1 LNFRLQ
7 VPVNQNILF
16 FHISDQPR
24 KGDMAPLKCATSIRF
39 GLLILAAAF
48 FFVGC
53 GSRKPT
59 LYVYTWSDYID
70 PNLVA
75 AFEKQYDC
83 TVKIDTFDTNEA
95 MYAKLRAGA
104 GGYDVIFPSTFFIK
118 MLVDNKMLLPLNHD
132 LLPNVGKNFDNR
144 FRDKIYDGSLT
155 YTVPYTVFY
164 TGIAYRKDKTPDLTP
179 SWNLYL
185 GPQFKGRSTL
195 IGDMH
200 MTIGAALKTLGYS
213 LNSTNVVE
221 LEQARDLVIK
231 WKTNIARFENE
242 AYKTG
247 LASSEFLLC
256 MAYSGDI
263 VQVQEEAPQVTF
275 VYPKEGYPCSCDEMV
290 IPATAEHVEL
300 AHHFIN
306 FIYDPDWAAKN
317 ICYTGFCSPVAPAY
331 TKIPD
336 KYRNNTAIFPSDDDL
351 GRAEVMRYL
360 GEATALYTRIWDE
373 IKAHE

>member
-1 LNFRLQ
+1 MTLSRAAFSC
-7 VPVNQNILF
+7 F
-16 FHISDQPR
+16 
-24 KGDMAPLKCATSIRF
+24 A
-39 GLLILAAAF
+39 ILALAALLLPA
-48 FFVGC
+48 GC
-53 GSRKPT
+53 GAKKPA

-70 PNLVA
+70 PQLVA
-75 AFEKQYDC
+75 AFERQHAC
-83 TVKIDTFDTNEA
+83 TVKIDTFDSNEA
-95 MYAKLRAGA
+95 MYAKLRAGG

-118 MLVDNKMLLPLNHD
+118 MLADNQMLRPLNHD
-132 LLPNVGKNFDNR
+132 LLPNVGKNFDPR

-164 TGIAYRKDKTPDLTP
+164 TGLAYRKDKTPGLTP
-179 SWNLYL
+179 SWNLL
-185 GPQFKGRSTL
+185 LDPRFKGRATL

-200 MTIGAALKTLGYS
+200 MTIGAALKTLGFS
-213 LNSTNVVE
+213 LNSTNAAE

-263 VQVQEEAPQVTF
+263 VQVQEEAPEVTF
-275 VYPKEGYPCSCDEMV
+275 VYPKEGYPCSCDEMA
-290 IPATAEHVEL
+290 IPTTAKNVAL
-300 AHHFIN
+300 AHAFIN
-306 FIYDPDWAAKN
+306 MIYDPEWAARN

-331 TKIPD
+331 DKIAP
-336 KYRNNTAIFPSDDDL
+336 KYRNNTAIFPSDEDL

-360 GEATALYTRIWDE
+360 GDATALYTRIWDE

>member
-1 LNFRLQ
+1 M
-7 VPVNQNILF
+7 IL
-16 FHISDQPR
+16 S
-24 KGDMAPLKCATSIRF
+24 KCATVIRF
-39 GLLILAAAF
+39 GLCSITTALLLA
-48 FFVGC
+48 GC
-53 GSRKPT
+53 GAKKST

-70 PNLVA
+70 PELVA
-75 AFEKQYDC
+75 AFEKANNC

-95 MYAKLRAGA
+95 MYAKLRAGG

-118 MLVDNKMLLPLNHD
+118 MLVDNRMIQPLNHD
-132 LLPNVGKNFDNR
+132 LLPNVAANFDKR

-164 TGIAYRKDKTPDLTP
+164 TGLAYRKDKTPGLEP
-179 SWNLYL
+179 SWNLYMDA
-185 GPQFKGRSTL
+185 QFKGRSTL

-231 WKTNIARFENE
+231 WKANIARFENE

-263 VQVQEEAPQVTF
+263 VQVQEEAPEVTF
-275 VYPKEGYPCSCDEMV
+275 IYPKEGYPCSCDEMA
-290 IPATAEHVEL
+290 IPATAKSVEL
-300 AHHFIN
+300 AHAFIN
-306 FIYDPDWAAKN
+306 MIYDPEWAAKN
-317 ICYTGFCSPVAPAY
+317 IGYTGFCSPVAPAY
-331 TKIPD
+331 DKIAP
-336 KYRNNTAIFPSDDDL
+336 KYRNNTAIFPSDEDL
-351 GRAEVMRYL
+351 SRAEVMRYL

>member
-1 LNFRLQ
+1 MTLTRRPTALCLAFAAL
-7 VPVNQNILF
+7 
-16 FHISDQPR
+16 
-24 KGDMAPLKCATSIRF
+24 ATA
-39 GLLILAAAF
+39 LLSA
-48 FFVGC
+48 GC
-53 GSRKPT
+53 GSKKPS

-70 PNLVA
+70 PQLVV

-83 TVKIDTFDTNEA
+83 KVTIDTFDTNEA
-95 MYAKLRAGA
+95 MYAKLRAGG

-118 MLVDNKMLLPLNHD
+118 MLVDGKMLQPLKHD
-132 LLPNVGKNFDNR
+132 LLPNVAKNFDPR

-164 TGIAYRKDKTPDLTP
+164 TGLAYRTDKTPDVKP
-179 SWNLYL
+179 SWNAYME
-185 GPQFKGRSTL
+185 PQFKGRSTL

-200 MTIGAALKTLGYS
+200 MTIGAALKTLGFS

-231 WKTNIARFENE
+231 WKANIARFENE

-263 VQVQEEAPQVTF
+263 VQVQEEAPEVTF
-275 VYPKEGYPCSCDEMV
+275 VYPKEGYPCSCDEMA
-290 IPATAEHVEL
+290 IPATARSVEL

-306 FIYDPDWAAKN
+306 FIYEPEWAAKN
-317 ICYTGFCSPVAPAY
+317 ICYTGFCSPVTPAY
-331 TKIPD
+331 AKIPT
-336 KYRNNTAIFPSDDDL
+336 KYRDNTAIFPSDDDL

>member
-1 LNFRLQ
+1 MLSSR
-7 VPVNQNILF
+7 
-16 FHISDQPR
+16 
-24 KGDMAPLKCATSIRF
+24 CATSIRF
-39 GLLILAAAF
+39 GLFAF
-48 FFVGC
+48 TALLLFAGC
-53 GSRKPT
+53 GQKKAS

-70 PNLVA
+70 PQLVV
-75 AFEKQYDC
+75 AFEKQYNC
-83 TVKIDTFDTNEA
+83 KVKIDTFDTNEA
-95 MYAKLRAGA
+95 MYAKLRAGN

-118 MLVDNKMLLPLNHD
+118 MLVDNKIIQPLKQD
-132 LLPNVGKNFDNR
+132 LLPNVAKNFDAR

-155 YTVPYTVFY
+155 YTVPYTIFY
-164 TGIAYRKDKTPDLTP
+164 TGLAYRTDKTPSVKP

-185 GPQFKGRSTL
+185 NPAFKGRSTL

-231 WKTNIARFENE
+231 WKVNIARFENE

-263 VQVQEEAPQVTF
+263 VQVQEEAPAVAF
-275 VYPKEGYPCSCDEMV
+275 VYPVEGFPCSCDEMA
-290 IPATAEHVEL
+290 IPTSARNVTL

-306 FIYDPDWAAKN
+306 FLYDPDWAAKN

-331 TKIPD
+331 AKIPP
-336 KYRNNTAIFPSDDDL
+336 KYRNNTAIFPADEDL
-351 GRAEVMRYL
+351 LRAEVMRYL
-360 GEATALYTRIWDE
+360 GEATPLYTRIWDE

>member
-1 LNFRLQ
+1 MFLSKR
-7 VPVNQNILF
+7 V
-16 FHISDQPR
+16 
-24 KGDMAPLKCATSIRF
+24 TSIRF
-39 GLLILAAAF
+39 FVLSLATILLIA
-48 FFVGC
+48 GC
-53 GSRKPT
+53 GLKKNV

-70 PNLVA
+70 PQLVA
-75 AFEKQYDC
+75 AFEKQYGC
-83 TVKIDTFDTNEA
+83 SVKIDTFDTNEA
-95 MYAKLRAGA
+95 MYAKLRAGG

-118 MLVDNKMLLPLNHD
+118 MLADNQMIQPLNHG
-132 LLPNVGKNFDNR
+132 LLPNVTRNFDTR
-144 FRDKIYDGSLT
+144 FRDKIYDRYLT
-155 YTVPYTVFY
+155 FTVPYTVFY
-164 TGIAYRKDKTPDLTP
+164 TGLAYRKDKTSDVSP

-185 GPQFKGRSTL
+185 DARFKGRSTL

-221 LEQARDLVIK
+221 LEQARDLVIT
-231 WKTNIARFENE
+231 WKANIARFENE

-263 VQVQEEAPQVTF
+263 VQVQEEAPEVTF
-275 VYPKEGYPCSCDEMV
+275 IYPKEGFPCSCDEMA
-290 IPATAEHVEL
+290 IPSSSRNVEL

-306 FIYDPDWAAKN
+306 FLYEPEWAAKN

-331 TKIPD
+331 AKIPA
-336 KYRNNTAIFPSDDDL
+336 KYRDNTAIFPSDEDL
-351 GRAEVMRYL
+351 SRAEVMRYL

>member
-1 LNFRLQ
+1 MTLSKR
-7 VPVNQNILF
+7 
-16 FHISDQPR
+16 
-24 KGDMAPLKCATSIRF
+24 MTAIRF
-39 GLLILAAAF
+39 CLLAAATALLLS
-48 FFVGC
+48 GC
-53 GSRKPT
+53 GAKKPT
-59 LYVYTWSDYID
+59 LFVYTWSDYID
-70 PNLVA
+70 PTLVA
-75 AFEKQYDC
+75 AFEKQHAC

-95 MYAKLRAGA
+95 MYAKLRAGG

-118 MLVDNKMLLPLNHD
+118 MLVDNQMIQPLKHD
-132 LLPNVGKNFDNR
+132 LLPNVGANFDKR

-164 TGIAYRKDKTPDLTP
+164 TGLAYRKDKTPGLAP
-179 SWNLYL
+179 SWNLYMD
-185 GPQFKGRSTL
+185 PQFKGRSTL

-231 WKTNIARFENE
+231 WKANIARFENE

-263 VQVQEEAPQVTF
+263 VQVQEEAPEVTF
-275 VYPKEGYPCSCDEMV
+275 IYPKEGYPCSCDEMA
-290 IPATAEHVEL
+290 IPATAKNVEL
-300 AHHFIN
+300 AHAFIN
-306 FIYDPDWAAKN
+306 MVYDPDWAAKN
-317 ICYTGFCSPVAPAY
+317 IGYTGFCSPVTPAY
-331 TKIPD
+331 AKIDP
-336 KYRNNTAIFPSDDDL
+336 KYRNNTAIFPSDEDL

-360 GEATALYTRIWDE
+360 GDATALYTRIWDE

>member
-1 LNFRLQ
+1 MTLLSRSTAIF
-7 VPVNQNILF
+7 
-16 FHISDQPR
+16 
-24 KGDMAPLKCATSIRF
+24 ATALS
-39 GLLILAAAF
+39 LTAAAF
-48 FFVGC
+48 FSGC
-53 GSRKPT
+53 APKKPS

-70 PNLVA
+70 PQLVV

-83 TVKIDTFDTNEA
+83 KVKIDTFDTNEA
-95 MYAKLRAGA
+95 MYAKLRAGG

-118 MLVDNKMLLPLNHD
+118 MLVDSKMIQPLKHD
-132 LLPNVGKNFDNR
+132 LLPNVAKNFDAR

-164 TGIAYRKDKTPDLTP
+164 TGLAYRKDKTPDAKP

-185 GPQFKGRSTL
+185 DPAFKGRSTL

-200 MTIGAALKTLGYS
+200 MTIGAALKTLGFS

-231 WKTNIARFENE
+231 WKANIARFENE

-263 VQVQEEAPQVTF
+263 VQVQEEAPAVTF
-275 VYPKEGYPCSCDEMV
+275 VYPKEGFPCSCDEMA
-290 IPATAEHVEL
+290 IPATARSVEL

-306 FIYDPDWAAKN
+306 FIYDPEYAAKN

-331 TKIPD
+331 AKIPA
-336 KYRNNTAIFPSDDDL
+336 KYRDNTAIFPSDEDL
-351 GRAEVMRYL
+351 SRAEVMRYL

>member
-1 LNFRLQ
+1 MTLATRSTRL
-7 VPVNQNILF
+7 LL
-16 FHISDQPR
+16 
-24 KGDMAPLKCATSIRF
+24 APLLLATA
-39 GLLILAAAF
+39 LALS
-48 FFVGC
+48 GC
-53 GSRKPT
+53 GLKKNV

-70 PNLVA
+70 PQLVA
-75 AFEKQYDC
+75 AFEKQYAC

-95 MYAKLRAGA
+95 MYAKLRAGG

-118 MLVDNKMLLPLNHD
+118 MLADNKMIQPLNHD
-132 LLPNVGKNFDNR
+132 LLPNVAANFDKR

-164 TGIAYRKDKTPDLTP
+164 TGLAYRKDKTPGLAP
-179 SWNLYL
+179 SWNLYMD
-185 GPQFKGRSTL
+185 PQFKGRSTL

-200 MTIGAALKTLGYS
+200 MTIGAALKTLGFS

-231 WKTNIARFENE
+231 WKANIARFENE

-275 VYPKEGYPCSCDEMV
+275 IYPKEGYPCSCDEMA
-290 IPATAEHVEL
+290 IPSTAKSVEL
-300 AHHFIN
+300 AHRFIN
-306 FIYDPDWAAKN
+306 FIYDGEWAAKN
-317 ICYTGFCSPVAPAY
+317 ICYTGFCSPVTPAY
-331 TKIPD
+331 GKIPD
-336 KYRNNTAIFPSDDDL
+336 KYRNNTAIFPSDEDL
-351 GRAEVMRYL
+351 ARAEVMRYL
-360 GEATALYTRIWDE
+360 GDATPLYTRIWDE

>member
-1 LNFRLQ
+1 MILSKSGTTIRL
-7 VPVNQNILF
+7 VF
-16 FHISDQPR
+16 FSL
-24 KGDMAPLKCATSIRF
+24 ASA
-39 GLLILAAAF
+39 LLLA
-48 FFVGC
+48 GC
-53 GSRKPT
+53 GTKKSA

-70 PNLVA
+70 PQLVT
-75 AFEKQYDC
+75 AFEKQYNC
-83 TVKIDTFDTNEA
+83 KVKIDTFDTNEA
-95 MYAKLRAGA
+95 MYAKLRAGG

-118 MLVDNKMLLPLNHD
+118 MLVDNKMIQPLNHD
-132 LLPNVGKNFDNR
+132 LLPNVGKNFDPR

-164 TGIAYRKDKTPDLTP
+164 TGIAYRKDKTPDLKP
-179 SWNLYL
+179 SWNLYMD
-185 GPQFKGRSTL
+185 PQFKGRSTL

-200 MTIGAALKTLGYS
+200 MTIGAALKTLGFS
-213 LNSTNVVE
+213 LNSTNVAE

-275 VYPKEGYPCSCDEMV
+275 VYPTEGYPCSCDEMA
-290 IPATAEHVEL
+290 IPSTAKNVDL
-300 AHHFIN
+300 AHKFIN
-306 FIYDPDWAAKN
+306 YIYDPDWAAKN

-331 TKIPD
+331 SKIPP
-336 KYRNNTAIFPSDDDL
+336 KYRNNTAIFPSDEDL
-351 GRAEVMRYL
+351 SRAEVMRYL

>member
-1 LNFRLQ
+1 MT
-7 VPVNQNILF
+7 LF
-16 FHISDQPR
+16 
-24 KGDMAPLKCATSIRF
+24 KCATSIRF
-39 GLLILAAAF
+39 GFLSLAA
-48 FFVGC
+48 VLLLSGC
-53 GSRKPT
+53 GAKKSV
-59 LYVYTWSDYID
+59 LYVYTWSDYIA
-70 PNLVA
+70 PELVT
-75 AFEKQYDC
+75 AFEKQYAC

-95 MYAKLRAGA
+95 MYAKLRAGG

-118 MLVDNKMLLPLNHD
+118 MLVDNKMVQPLKHD
-132 LLPNVGKNFDNR
+132 LLPNVGKNFDAR

-164 TGIAYRKDKTPDLTP
+164 TGLAFRKDKSPGLTP
-179 SWNLYL
+179 SWNLYMD
-185 GPQFKGRSTL
+185 PQFKGRSTL

-200 MTIGAALKTLGYS
+200 MTIGAALKTLGFS

-231 WKTNIARFENE
+231 WKANIARFENE

-275 VYPKEGYPCSCDEMV
+275 IYPKEGYPCSCDEMV
-290 IPATAEHVEL
+290 ISSTSRNVEL
-300 AHHFIN
+300 AHRFIN
-306 FIYDPDWAAKN
+306 FIYDPEWAAKN

-331 TKIPD
+331 SKIPA
-336 KYRNNTAIFPSDDDL
+336 KYRDNTAIFPSDEDL

-360 GEATALYTRIWDE
+360 GDATPLYTRIWDE

>member
-1 LNFRLQ
+1 MSLTQRL
-7 VPVNQNILF
+7 
-16 FHISDQPR
+16 S
-24 KGDMAPLKCATSIRF
+24 
-39 GLLILAAAF
+39 LLSFVFVILAMATLLT
-48 FFVGC
+48 GC
-53 GSRKPT
+53 GPKKPV

-70 PNLVA
+70 PELVV
-75 AFEKQYDC
+75 AFEKQYGC

-95 MYAKLRAGA
+95 MYAKLRAGG

-118 MLVDNKMLLPLNHD
+118 MLADSQMIQPLKRE
-132 LLPNVGKNFDNR
+132 LLPNVMKNFDPR

-164 TGIAYRKDKTPDLTP
+164 TGLAYRRDKTPDVKP
-179 SWNLYL
+179 SWNAYL
-185 GPQFKGRSTL
+185 DPRFKGRSTL

-200 MTIGAALKTLGYS
+200 MTIGAALKTLGHS

-231 WKTNIARFENE
+231 WKANIARFENE

-263 VQVQEEAPQVTF
+263 VQVQEEAPEVTF
-275 VYPKEGYPCSCDEMV
+275 IYPKEGYPCSCDEMA
-290 IPATAEHVEL
+290 IPATARSVEL

-306 FIYDPDWAAKN
+306 FIYEPEWAAKN
-317 ICYTGFCSPVAPAY
+317 ICYTGFCSPVTPAY
-331 TKIPD
+331 AKIPA
-336 KYRNNTAIFPSDDDL
+336 KYRDNTAIFPSDEDL
-351 GRAEVMRYL
+351 SRAEVMRYL
-360 GEATALYTRIWDE
+360 GAATALYTRIWDE
-373 IKAHE
+373 IKASE